1 MPLSETDSLVPDT
14 STEVTVTEA
23 VPAEEQPVLRY
34 SFLEIKE
41 AQRVCGEKMNAAAL
55 KECGSASSAQQQIFR
70 AHVNDLCATVFA
82 AALRKYNPVDKEEV
96 APVDEETAAKL
107 KELETKLKEKE
118 AAVKKLRERVPRMA
132 AANARRE
139 LAKARKR
146 HADVLVSEPELTGD
160 LGAEL
165 TEEQL
170 EALKAAYVKTAS
182 SIAITSAKLSQVM
195 SQTTETIN
203 IVEKAMKRPK
213 TEVDIAMENSPIKAK
228 SLLNEQEKNSLQQ
241 PSPLRTSLALQLSA
255 SKNV

>member
-1 MPLSETDSLVPDT
+1 MAGADAIDVAD
-14 STEVTVTEA
+14 A
-23 VPAEEQPVLRY
+23 AENPRY

-41 AQRVCGEKMNAAAL
+41 AQRVCGEKMTAAAL
-55 KECGSASSAQQQIFR
+55 RECGSASVAQQQIFR

-82 AALRKYNPVDKEEV
+82 AALRKYNPEDKEDM
-96 APVDEETAAKL
+96 APLDGETVAKL
-107 KELETKLKEKE
+107 NALEKQLKEKE
-118 AAVKKLRERVPRMA
+118 AEVKKLRERVPRLA

-146 HADVLVSEPELTGD
+146 HADVLVEEPETTGN

-170 EALKAAYVKTAS
+170 EALKAAYVKTTAS
-182 SIAITSAKLSQVM
+182 IETTSAKLSQVM

-203 IVEKAMKRPK
+203 IVEQAMKRPK
-213 TEVDIAMENSPIKAK
+213 TMIDVAMENSPLKAK
-228 SLLNEQEKNSLQQ
+228 ALLNDQEKNNLQQ
-241 PSPLRTSLALQLSA
+241 PSPLRSRLALQLSA

>member
-1 MPLSETDSLVPDT
+1 MAGEA
-14 STEVTVTEA
+14 TEVTEA
-23 VPAEEQPVLRY
+23 IPAEEQPVLRY

-203 IVEKAMKRPK
+203 ILYCIGFGISKVEKAMKRPK

-241 PSPLRTSLALQLSA
+241 PSPLRTRLALQSSA